1 MAYVAGTARAP
12 CKVVAPQLEET
23 DFMRR
28 HRFIDGQV
36 VDARANPCATLT
48 GAYEIVCRLPTNG
61 GDHQYW
67 VKSLDND
74 GHRVARESDLVV
86 ASG

>member
-1 MAYVAGTARAP
+1 
-12 CKVVAPQLEET
+12 
-23 DFMRR
+23 MRR

-36 VDARANPCATLT
+36 VGAKPNPCVTLT
-48 GAYEIVCRLPTNG
+48 GAYEIVCRLPMNG

-67 VKSLDND
+67 VKSLEND
-74 GHRVARESDLVV
+74 GHRVARESDLVL